1 MISVG
6 YLVVKTSTLE
16 RKAEEKMQGRK
27 EVRKEEGKGGGER
40 ERERREGGNGDEG
53 RC

>member
-1 MISVG
+1 LISVG

-27 EVRKEEGKGGGER
+27 EVRKEGRKKGRGGGGR
-40 ERERREGGNGDEG
+40 EEVK
-53 RC
+53 